1 MSLRTILLH
10 AMPGDKNNDKRGQA
24 AIALCASHGA
34 HLTAVWTVPPIAIP
48 TYAAVPMPPEIFD
61 QYYAE
66 AESAGASVESAL
78 ASKASAAG
86 VVAEWHTV
94 RGYPREVLSAH
105 ARYCDLVVAGQPA
118 DDQDEFGGTEGL
130 LGDLAIAAGR
140 PILAMPNAGTHTGF
154 GKRILLSWNDS
165 REAARAAHD
174 ALPLLR
180 AADLVTVLTVNTED
194 DLASVEEISAH
205 LARHGVTVEAK
216 TETVKGIDVG
226 DAVLNAVSD
235 LSCDL
240 LVMGAYGH
248 SRLRE
253 YAFGG
258 VTRHII
264 NHMTVPTLLS
274 H

>member
-10 AMPGDKNNDKRGQA
+10 AMPGDPHNEKRAEA
-24 AIALCASHGA
+24 AIGLCAASGA

-61 QYYAE
+61 QYYADAE
-66 AESAGASVESAL
+66 ADGAAVQAKL
-78 ASKASAAG
+78 MTRADAAG
-86 VVAEWHTV
+86 VTAEWHFV
-94 RGYPREVLSAH
+94 RGYPREILSRH
-105 ARYCDLVVAGQPA
+105 ARYCDLVVAGQPSPNE
-118 DDQDEFGGTEGL
+118 DEFGGTEGL
-130 LGDLAIAAGR
+130 LGDLAIGAGR
-140 PILAMPNAGTHTGF
+140 PILAIPHAGARTSL

-180 AADLVTVLTVNTED
+180 AADLVTVLVVNTED
-194 DLASVEEISAH
+194 DLASAEEISTH

-216 TETVKGIDVG
+216 TESVSGLDVG
-226 DAVLNAVSD
+226 DAVLNAASD

-253 YAFGG
+253 FAFGG

-264 NHMTVPTLLS
+264 EHMTVPTLLS